1 MLKWFLTG
9 NNSYLLLGM
18 LAPIVFVALEIYIR
32 YFEKFNK
39 SKVKVLVYFLASLSP
54 LIMIALFGIGMKTNY
69 IPENDWKV
77 VYQNEA
83 NADIKINFDWNTI
96 EAGKDVSNYKK
107 YKKELTDG
115 TITAE
120 KNGNQWS
127 ESIILQPENVI
138 KNENGNQLIKIEYRK
153 LKGRQY
159 TLFGEVGELEPFNSG
174 EIRLT
179 IGTKPNQ
186 DEIQEL
192 KNIFK

>member
-1 MLKWFLTG
+1 MLKWFLTDY
-9 NNSYLLLGM
+9 NAYLLAGM
-18 LAPIVFVALEIYIR
+18 VSPITFFALERYIR

-39 SKVKVLVYFLASLSP
+39 SKAKVLGYFIVSLSP
-54 LIMIALFGIGMKTNY
+54 IIMIALLGMEMKENY
-69 IPENDWKV
+69 ISENDWKV

-83 NADIKINFDWNTI
+83 NANMKIKLDWDTI
-96 EAGKDVSNYKK
+96 EAGTDVSNYKK
-107 YKKELTDG
+107 YTTKLTYG

-153 LKGRQY
+153 LKGKQY
-159 TLFGEVGELEPFNSG
+159 TLFGEVGELQPLNSG
-174 EIRLT
+174 DIRLT

-186 DEIQEL
+186 DKVQEL
-192 KNIFK
+192 KDIFK

>member
-1 MLKWFLTG
+1 MLKWFLTD
-9 NNSYLLLGM
+9 NNAYLFAGM
-18 LAPIVFVALEIYIR
+18 ISPITFIAFELYIR

-39 SKVKVLVYFLASLSP
+39 SKAKVLCYFIVSLSP
-54 LIMIALFGIGMKTNY
+54 IIMLALLGMGMKAKY

-77 VYQNEA
+77 VYRNEA
-83 NADIKINFDWNTI
+83 NANIKINLDWDTI
-96 EAGKDVSNYKK
+96 EAGTDVSNYKK
-107 YKKELTDG
+107 YTKELTHG
-115 TITAE
+115 KITAE

-159 TLFGEVGELEPFNSG
+159 TLFGEVGELEPLNRG

-192 KNIFK
+192 KDIFK

>member
-1 MLKWFLTG
+1 MLKWFLTD
-9 NNSYLLLGM
+9 NNAYLFAGM
-18 LAPIVFVALEIYIR
+18 ISPITFIAFELYIR

-39 SKVKVLVYFLASLSP
+39 SKAKVLCYFIVSLSP
-54 LIMIALFGIGMKTNY
+54 IIMLALLGMGMKAKY

-83 NADIKINFDWNTI
+83 NANIKINLDWDTI
-96 EAGKDVSNYKK
+96 EAGIDVSNYKK
-107 YKKELTDG
+107 YTKELTHG
-115 TITAE
+115 KITAE

-159 TLFGEVGELEPFNSG
+159 TLFGEVGELEPLNRG

-192 KNIFK
+192 KDIFK

>member
-18 LAPIVFVALEIYIR
+18 LAPIVYVALEIYIR

-39 SKVKVLVYFLASLSP
+39 SNVKVLVYFLASISP
-54 LIMIALFGIGMKTNY
+54 LIIIALYGIGMKTNY

-107 YKKELTDG
+107 YKKELTEG

-120 KNGNQWS
+120 KNGKKWS
-127 ESIILQPENVI
+127 ESIVLQPENVI

-159 TLFGEVGELEPFNSG
+159 TLFGEVGELEPLNRG

-192 KNIFK
+192 KDIFK

>member
-1 MLKWFLTG
+1 M
-9 NNSYLLLGM
+9 
-18 LAPIVFVALEIYIR
+18 
-32 YFEKFNK
+32 
-39 SKVKVLVYFLASLSP
+39 
-54 LIMIALFGIGMKTNY
+54 
-69 IPENDWKV
+69 
-77 VYQNEA
+77 
-83 NADIKINFDWNTI
+83 
-96 EAGKDVSNYKK
+96 
-107 YKKELTDG
+107 
-115 TITAE
+115 
-120 KNGNQWS
+120 
-127 ESIILQPENVI
+127 I

>member
-1 MLKWFLTG
+1 MLKWFLTDY
-9 NNSYLLLGM
+9 NAYLLAGM
-18 LAPIVFVALEIYIR
+18 VSPITFFALERYIR

-39 SKVKVLVYFLASLSP
+39 SKAKVLGYFIVSLSP
-54 LIMIALFGIGMKTNY
+54 IIMIALLGMGMKENY
-69 IPENDWKV
+69 ISENDWKV

-83 NADIKINFDWNTI
+83 NADIKINFDWDTI
-96 EAGKDVSNYKK
+96 EAGTDVSNYKK
-107 YKKELTDG
+107 YTTKRTYG

-138 KNENGNQLIKIEYRK
+138 MNENGNQLIKIEYRK
-153 LKGRQY
+153 LKGKQY
-159 TLFGEVGELEPFNSG
+159 TLFGEVGELQPLNSG

-186 DEIQEL
+186 DEVQEL
-192 KNIFK
+192 KDIFK

>member
-18 LAPIVFVALEIYIR
+18 LAPIVYVALEIYIR

-39 SKVKVLVYFLASLSP
+39 SNVKVLVYFLASISP
-54 LIMIALFGIGMKTNY
+54 LIIIALYGIGMKTNY

-107 YKKELTDG
+107 YTKGQTDG

-159 TLFGEVGELEPFNSG
+159 TLFGEVGELEPLNRG

-186 DEIQEL
+186 DELQEL
-192 KNIFK
+192 KDIFK

>member
-54 LIMIALFGIGMKTNY
+54 LIMIALFGMGMKTNY

-120 KNGNQWS
+120 KKW
-127 ESIILQPENVI
+127 
-138 KNENGNQLIKIEYRK
+138 
-153 LKGRQY
+153 
-159 TLFGEVGELEPFNSG
+159 
-174 EIRLT
+174 
-179 IGTKPNQ
+179 
-186 DEIQEL
+186 
-192 KNIFK
+192 

>member
-1 MLKWFLTG
+1 MLKWFLTDY
-9 NNSYLLLGM
+9 NAYLLAGM
-18 LAPIVFVALEIYIR
+18 VSPITFFTLERYIR

-39 SKVKVLVYFLASLSP
+39 SKAKVLGYFIVSLSP
-54 LIMIALFGIGMKTNY
+54 IIMIALLGMGMKENY
-69 IPENDWKV
+69 ISENDWKV

-83 NADIKINFDWNTI
+83 NANMKIKLDWDTI
-96 EAGKDVSNYKK
+96 EAGTDVSNYKK
-107 YKKELTDG
+107 YTTKLTYG

-153 LKGRQY
+153 LKGKQY
-159 TLFGEVGELEPFNSG
+159 TLFGEVGELQPLNSG
-174 EIRLT
+174 DIRLT

-186 DEIQEL
+186 DEVQEL
-192 KNIFK
+192 KDIFK

>member
-18 LAPIVFVALEIYIR
+18 LAPIVYVALEIYIR

-39 SKVKVLVYFLASLSP
+39 SNVKVLVYFLASISP
-54 LIMIALFGIGMKTNY
+54 LIIIALYGIGMKTNY

-83 NADIKINFDWNTI
+83 NADIKINFDGNTI

-107 YKKELTDG
+107 YKKELTEG

-159 TLFGEVGELEPFNSG
+159 TLFGEVGELEPLNRG

-192 KNIFK
+192 KDIFK

>member
-1 MLKWFLTG
+1 MLKWFLTD
-9 NNSYLLLGM
+9 NNAYLFAGM
-18 LAPIVFVALEIYIR
+18 ISPITFIAFELYIR

-39 SKVKVLVYFLASLSP
+39 SKAKVLCYFIVSLSP
-54 LIMIALFGIGMKTNY
+54 IIMLALLGMGMKAKY

-83 NADIKINFDWNTI
+83 NANIKINLDWDTI
-96 EAGKDVSNYKK
+96 EAGIDVSNYKK
-107 YKKELTDG
+107 YTKELTHEK
-115 TITAE
+115 ITAE

-159 TLFGEVGELEPFNSG
+159 TLFGEVGELEPLNRG

-192 KNIFK
+192 KDIFK

>member
-18 LAPIVFVALEIYIR
+18 LAPIVYVALETYIR

-83 NADIKINFDWNTI
+83 NANIKINFDWNTI
-96 EAGKDVSNYKK
+96 EAGTDVSNYKK
-107 YKKELTDG
+107 YKKELTEG

-159 TLFGEVGELEPFNSG
+159 TLFGEVGELEPLNRG

-186 DEIQEL
+186 DELQEL
-192 KNIFK
+192 KDIFK

>member
-1 MLKWFLTG
+1 MLKWFLTD
-9 NNSYLLLGM
+9 NNAYLFAGM
-18 LAPIVFVALEIYIR
+18 ISPITFIAFELYIR

-39 SKVKVLVYFLASLSP
+39 SKAKVLCYFIVSLSP
-54 LIMIALFGIGMKTNY
+54 IIMLALLGMGMKAKY

-83 NADIKINFDWNTI
+83 NANIKINLDWDTI
-96 EAGKDVSNYKK
+96 EAGTDVSNYKK
-107 YKKELTDG
+107 YTKELTHG
-115 TITAE
+115 KITAE

-159 TLFGEVGELEPFNSG
+159 TLFGDVGELEPLNRG

-192 KNIFK
+192 KDIFK

>member
-1 MLKWFLTG
+1 MLKWFLTS

-18 LAPIVFVALEIYIR
+18 LAPITFISLELYLR
-32 YFEKFNK
+32 YFDKFNK
-39 SKVKVLVYFLASLSP
+39 RKVKVLGYFMASISP
-54 LIMIALFGIGMKTNY
+54 LIIIALLGMGMKANY
-69 IPENDWKV
+69 ISENDWKV

-83 NADIKINFDWNTI
+83 NADIKINFSWNTI
-96 EAGKDVSNYKK
+96 EAGTNVSNYKK
-107 YKKELTDG
+107 YTKELTEG

-159 TLFGEVGELEPFNSG
+159 TLFGEVGELEPLNRG

-179 IGTKPNQ
+179 IGAKPNQ

-192 KNIFK
+192 KDIFK

>member
-1 MLKWFLTG
+1 MLKWFLTD
-9 NNSYLLLGM
+9 NNAYLFAGM
-18 LAPIVFVALEIYIR
+18 ISPITFIAFELYIR

-39 SKVKVLVYFLASLSP
+39 SKAKVLCYFIVSLSP
-54 LIMIALFGIGMKTNY
+54 IIMLALLGMGMKAKY

-83 NADIKINFDWNTI
+83 NANIKINLDWDTI
-96 EAGKDVSNYKK
+96 EAGTDVSNYKK
-107 YKKELTDG
+107 YTKELTHG
-115 TITAE
+115 KITAE

-159 TLFGEVGELEPFNSG
+159 TLFGEVGELEPLNRG

-179 IGTKPNQ
+179 LGTKPNQ

-192 KNIFK
+192 KDIFK

>member
-54 LIMIALFGIGMKTNY
+54 LIMIALFGMGIKTNY

-192 KNIFK
+192 KDIFK

>member
-54 LIMIALFGIGMKTNY
+54 LIMIALFGMGIKTNY

-96 EAGKDVSNYKK
+96 EAGTDVSNYKK
-107 YKKELTDG
+107 YKKELTEG

-159 TLFGEVGELEPFNSG
+159 TLFGEVGELEPVNRG
-174 EIRLT
+174 DIRLT

-192 KNIFK
+192 KDIFK

>member
-18 LAPIVFVALEIYIR
+18 LAPIVYVTLEIYIR

-83 NADIKINFDWNTI
+83 NADIKINFDWNTL

-127 ESIILQPENVI
+127 ESIILQPENII

-159 TLFGEVGELEPFNSG
+159 TLFGEVGELEPDNRG
-174 EIRLT
+174 DIRLT

-192 KNIFK
+192 KDIFK

>member
-1 MLKWFLTG
+1 MLKWFLTD
-9 NNSYLLLGM
+9 NNAYLFAGM
-18 LAPIVFVALEIYIR
+18 ISPITFIAFELYII

-39 SKVKVLVYFLASLSP
+39 SKAKVLGYFIVSLSP
-54 LIMIALFGIGMKTNY
+54 IIMIALLGMGMKENY
-69 IPENDWKV
+69 ISENDWKV

-83 NADIKINFDWNTI
+83 NADIKINFSWNTI
-96 EAGKDVSNYKK
+96 EAGTNVSNYKK
-107 YKKELTDG
+107 YTKELTEG

-159 TLFGEVGELEPFNSG
+159 TLFGEVGELEPLNRG

-192 KNIFK
+192 KDIFK

>member
-1 MLKWFLTG
+1 MLKWFLTDY
-9 NNSYLLLGM
+9 NAYLLAGM
-18 LAPIVFVALEIYIR
+18 VSPITFFALERYIR

-39 SKVKVLVYFLASLSP
+39 SKAKVLGYFIVSLSP
-54 LIMIALFGIGMKTNY
+54 IIMIALLGMGMKENY
-69 IPENDWKV
+69 ISENDWKV

-83 NADIKINFDWNTI
+83 NADIKINFDWDTI
-96 EAGKDVSNYKK
+96 EAGTDVSNYKK
-107 YKKELTDG
+107 YTTKLTYG

-153 LKGRQY
+153 LKGKQY
-159 TLFGEVGELEPFNSG
+159 TLFGEVGELQPLNSG
-174 EIRLT
+174 DIRLT

-186 DEIQEL
+186 DEVQEL
-192 KNIFK
+192 KDIFK

>member
-54 LIMIALFGIGMKTNY
+54 LIMIALFGMGMKTNY

>member
-1 MLKWFLTG
+1 MLKWFLTD
-9 NNSYLLLGM
+9 NNAYLFAGM
-18 LAPIVFVALEIYIR
+18 ISPITFIAFELYIR

-39 SKVKVLVYFLASLSP
+39 SKAKVLCYFIVSLSP
-54 LIMIALFGIGMKTNY
+54 IIMLALLGMGMKAKY

-83 NADIKINFDWNTI
+83 NANIKINLDWDTI
-96 EAGKDVSNYKK
+96 EAGTDVSNYKK
-107 YKKELTDG
+107 YTKELTHG
-115 TITAE
+115 KITAE

-127 ESIILQPENVI
+127 ETIILQPENVI

-159 TLFGEVGELEPFNSG
+159 TLFGEVGELEPLNRG

-192 KNIFK
+192 KDIFK

>member
-1 MLKWFLTG
+1 MLKWFLTDY
-9 NNSYLLLGM
+9 NAYLLAGM
-18 LAPIVFVALEIYIR
+18 VSPITFFALERYIR

-39 SKVKVLVYFLASLSP
+39 SKAKVLGYFIVSLSP
-54 LIMIALFGIGMKTNY
+54 IIMIALLGKGMKENY
-69 IPENDWKV
+69 ISENDWKV

-83 NADIKINFDWNTI
+83 NADIKINFDWDTI
-96 EAGKDVSNYKK
+96 EAGTDVSNYKK
-107 YKKELTDG
+107 YTTKRTYG

-153 LKGRQY
+153 LKGKQY
-159 TLFGEVGELEPFNSG
+159 TLFGEVGELQPLNSG

-186 DEIQEL
+186 DEVQEL
-192 KNIFK
+192 KDIFK

>member
-18 LAPIVFVALEIYIR
+18 LAPIVYVALEIYIR

-39 SKVKVLVYFLASLSP
+39 SNVKVLVYFLASISP
-54 LIMIALFGIGMKTNY
+54 LIIIALYGIGMKTNY

-107 YKKELTDG
+107 YKKELTEG

-120 KNGNQWS
+120 KNGNKWS

-159 TLFGEVGELEPFNSG
+159 TLFGEVGELEPLNRG

-192 KNIFK
+192 KDIFK

>member
-18 LAPIVFVALEIYIR
+18 LSPIVFVALEIYIR

-54 LIMIALFGIGMKTNY
+54 LIMIALFGMGIKTNY

-96 EAGKDVSNYKK
+96 EAGTDVSNYKK
-107 YKKELTDG
+107 YKKELTEG

-159 TLFGEVGELEPFNSG
+159 TLFGEVGELEPVNLG
-174 EIRLT
+174 DIRLT

-192 KNIFK
+192 KDIFK

>member
-1 MLKWFLTG
+1 MLKWFLTD
-9 NNSYLLLGM
+9 NNAYLFAGVIS
-18 LAPIVFVALEIYIR
+18 PITFIAFELYIR

-39 SKVKVLVYFLASLSP
+39 SKAKVLCYFIVSLSP
-54 LIMIALFGIGMKTNY
+54 IIMLALLGMGMKAKY

-83 NADIKINFDWNTI
+83 NANIKINFDWNTI
-96 EAGKDVSNYKK
+96 EAGTDVSNYKK
-107 YKKELTDG
+107 YTKELTNG
-115 TITAE
+115 KITAE

-127 ESIILQPENVI
+127 ETIILQPENVI
-138 KNENGNQLIKIEYRK
+138 KNENGNQLTKIEYRK

-159 TLFGEVGELEPFNSG
+159 TLFGEVGELEPLNRG

-192 KNIFK
+192 KDIFK

>member
-1 MLKWFLTG
+1 MLKWFLTD
-9 NNSYLLLGM
+9 NNAYLFAGM
-18 LAPIVFVALEIYIR
+18 ISPITFIAFELYIR

-39 SKVKVLVYFLASLSP
+39 SKAKVLCYFIVSLSP
-54 LIMIALFGIGMKTNY
+54 IIMLALLGMGMKAKY

-83 NADIKINFDWNTI
+83 NANIKINLDWDTI
-96 EAGKDVSNYKK
+96 EAGTDVSNYKK
-107 YKKELTDG
+107 YTKELTHG
-115 TITAE
+115 KITAE

-159 TLFGEVGELEPFNSG
+159 TLFDEVGELEPLNRG

-192 KNIFK
+192 KDIFK

>member
-18 LAPIVFVALEIYIR
+18 LAPIVYVALEIYIR

-39 SKVKVLVYFLASLSP
+39 SNVKVLGYLMASISP
-54 LIMIALFGIGMKTNY
+54 LIIMALFGIGMKINY

-107 YKKELTDG
+107 YKKELTNG

-159 TLFGEVGELEPFNSG
+159 TLFGEVGELEPLNRG
-174 EIRLT
+174 EIRVT
-179 IGTKPNQ
+179 IGTKPNP
-186 DEIQEL
+186 DDVQEL

>member
-1 MLKWFLTG
+1 MLKWFLTDY
-9 NNSYLLLGM
+9 NAYLLAGM
-18 LAPIVFVALEIYIR
+18 VSPITFFALERYIR

-39 SKVKVLVYFLASLSP
+39 SKAKVLGYFIVSLSP
-54 LIMIALFGIGMKTNY
+54 IIMIALLGMGMKENY
-69 IPENDWKV
+69 ISENDWKV

-83 NADIKINFDWNTI
+83 NADIKINFDWDTI
-96 EAGKDVSNYKK
+96 EAGTDVSNYKK
-107 YKKELTDG
+107 YTTKRTYG

-153 LKGRQY
+153 LKGKQY
-159 TLFGEVGELEPFNSG
+159 TLFGEVGELQPLNSG

-186 DEIQEL
+186 DEVQEL
-192 KNIFK
+192 KDIFK

>member
-18 LAPIVFVALEIYIR
+18 LAPIVYVALEIYIR

-39 SKVKVLVYFLASLSP
+39 SNVKVLVYFLASISP
-54 LIMIALFGIGMKTNY
+54 LIMLALYGIGMKTNY

-107 YKKELTDG
+107 YKKELTEG

-120 KNGNQWS
+120 KNGNKWS

-159 TLFGEVGELEPFNSG
+159 TLFGEVGELEPLNRG

-192 KNIFK
+192 KDIFK